1 MDSQKIVKDLLNEFK
16 ESDLTE
22 FEMETA
28 ELRLRFGRGVNAG
41 SGMATGNSFA
51 QNNPAA
57 ERVSGNAAASA
68 ASTPETVKE
77 NAPAASAPET
87 VKENAPA
94 AGTDDNLEPV
104 KAPLVGTFYAAP
116 SPDADPFVQ
125 EGQKVSKGE
134 TLCILEAMK
143 MMNELTAPYDLI
155 VRFSRLIY
163 VKENCCGKPRRNR
176 GSHHSGMSR
185 LRNPRSGGVLRSG
198 PKFPSHPNRG

>member
-41 SGMATGNSFA
+41 SGMASGNSFA
-51 QNNPAA
+51 QNNSAA
-57 ERVSGNAAASA
+57 ERVSGNAAAPA
-68 ASTPETVKE
+68 ASFEGAASAPEAATK
-77 NAPAASAPET
+77 NASAASAPET

-94 AGTDDNLEPV
+94 AAADDNLEPV

-155 VRFSRLIY
+155 VRRI
-163 VKENCCGKPRRNR
+163 R
-176 GSHHSGMSR
+176 GVNGEMAEY
-185 LRNPRSGGVLRSG
+185 NQVLFEVE
-198 PKFPSHPNRG
+198 KC

>member
-41 SGMATGNSFA
+41 SGMASGNSFA

-57 ERVSGNAAASA
+57 ERVSGNAAALA
-68 ASTPETVKE
+68 GTAEGFTNVPETVKE
-77 NAPAASAPET
+77 SASAANAPET
-87 VKENAPA
+87 VKESAPA

-155 VRFSRLIY
+155 VRRIL
-163 VKENCCGKPRRNR
+163 
-176 GSHHSGMSR
+176 
-185 LRNPRSGGVLRSG
+185 GVNGEMAEYNQVLFEVE
-198 PKFPSHPNRG
+198 KC

>member
-41 SGMATGNSFA
+41 SGMASGNSFA

-68 ASTPETVKE
+68 AS
-77 NAPAASAPET
+77 APET

-94 AGTDDNLEPV
+94 AGADDNLEPV

-155 VRFSRLIY
+155 VRRIL
-163 VKENCCGKPRRNR
+163 
-176 GSHHSGMSR
+176 
-185 LRNPRSGGVLRSG
+185 GVNGEMAEYNQVLFEVE
-198 PKFPSHPNRG
+198 KC

>member
-41 SGMATGNSFA
+41 SGMA
-51 QNNPAA
+51 
-57 ERVSGNAAASA
+57 SGNAAASA
-68 ASTPETVKE
+68 ASASETVKE
-77 NAPAASAPET
+77 NAPAASAPAT

-155 VRFSRLIY
+155 VRRIL
-163 VKENCCGKPRRNR
+163 
-176 GSHHSGMSR
+176 
-185 LRNPRSGGVLRSG
+185 GVNGEMAEYNQVLFEVE
-198 PKFPSHPNRG
+198 KC

>member
-41 SGMATGNSFA
+41 SGMASGNSA
-51 QNNPAA
+51 APAA
-57 ERVSGNAAASA
+57 SFEGAASA
-68 ASTPETVKE
+68 PEAAKESAS
-77 NAPAASAPET
+77 AASAPET
-87 VKENAPA
+87 ANSESAPA
-94 AGTDDNLEPV
+94 AAADDNLEPV

-155 VRFSRLIY
+155 VRRIL
-163 VKENCCGKPRRNR
+163 
-176 GSHHSGMSR
+176 
-185 LRNPRSGGVLRSG
+185 GVNGEMAEYNQVLFEVE
-198 PKFPSHPNRG
+198 KC

>member
-41 SGMATGNSFA
+41 SVMASGNSA
-51 QNNPAA
+51 APAA
-57 ERVSGNAAASA
+57 SFEGAASVPEA
-68 ASTPETVKE
+68 AKE
-77 NAPAASAPET
+77 SASAASAPET
-87 VKENAPA
+87 ATESAPA
-94 AGTDDNLEPV
+94 AAADDNLEPV

-155 VRFSRLIY
+155 VRRIL
-163 VKENCCGKPRRNR
+163 
-176 GSHHSGMSR
+176 
-185 LRNPRSGGVLRSG
+185 GVNGEMAEYNQVLFEVE
-198 PKFPSHPNRG
+198 KC

>member
-41 SGMATGNSFA
+41 SGMA
-51 QNNPAA
+51 
-57 ERVSGNAAASA
+57 SGNAAAPA
-68 ASTPETVKE
+68 ASFEGAASAPEAAKE
-77 NAPAASAPET
+77 SVSAASAPET
-87 VKENAPA
+87 ATESAPA
-94 AGTDDNLEPV
+94 AAADDNLEPV

-155 VRFSRLIY
+155 VRRIL
-163 VKENCCGKPRRNR
+163 
-176 GSHHSGMSR
+176 
-185 LRNPRSGGVLRSG
+185 GVNGEMAEYNQVLFEVE
-198 PKFPSHPNRG
+198 KC

>member
-41 SGMATGNSFA
+41 SGMA
-51 QNNPAA
+51 
-57 ERVSGNAAASA
+57 SGNAAASA
-68 ASTPETVKE
+68 AST
-77 NAPAASAPET
+77 PET

-155 VRFSRLIY
+155 VRRIL
-163 VKENCCGKPRRNR
+163 
-176 GSHHSGMSR
+176 
-185 LRNPRSGGVLRSG
+185 GVNGEMAEYNQVLFEVE
-198 PKFPSHPNRG
+198 KC

>member
-68 ASTPETVKE
+68 AS
-77 NAPAASAPET
+77 APET
-87 VKENAPA
+87 VKENALA
-94 AGTDDNLEPV
+94 AGADDNLEPV

-155 VRFSRLIY
+155 VRRIL
-163 VKENCCGKPRRNR
+163 
-176 GSHHSGMSR
+176 
-185 LRNPRSGGVLRSG
+185 GVNGEMAEYNQVLFEVE
-198 PKFPSHPNRG
+198 KC

>member
-41 SGMATGNSFA
+41 SGMASGNSFA

-57 ERVSGNAAASA
+57 ERVSGNAAAPA
-68 ASTPETVKE
+68 ASASETVKE
-77 NAPAASAPET
+77 NAPSASAPEN

-155 VRFSRLIY
+155 VRRIL
-163 VKENCCGKPRRNR
+163 
-176 GSHHSGMSR
+176 
-185 LRNPRSGGVLRSG
+185 GVNGEMAEYNQVLFEVE
-198 PKFPSHPNRG
+198 KC

>member
-41 SGMATGNSFA
+41 SGMASGNSFA

-57 ERVSGNAAASA
+57 ERVSGNAAVSA
-68 ASTPETVKE
+68 GTAESFTNVPETVKE
-77 NAPAASAPET
+77 SAPAASAPET

-155 VRFSRLIY
+155 VRRIL
-163 VKENCCGKPRRNR
+163 
-176 GSHHSGMSR
+176 
-185 LRNPRSGGVLRSG
+185 GVNGEMAEYNQVLFEVE
-198 PKFPSHPNRG
+198 KC

>member
-51 QNNPAA
+51 QNNPVA

-87 VKENAPA
+87 VKENSPA

-116 SPDADPFVQ
+116 SPDADPLFRRARRYP
-125 EGQKVSKGE
+125 K
-134 TLCILEAMK
+134 
-143 MMNELTAPYDLI
+143 
-155 VRFSRLIY
+155 
-163 VKENCCGKPRRNR
+163 GKPCAFWR
-176 GSHHSGMSR
+176 
-185 LRNPRSGGVLRSG
+185 P
-198 PKFPSHPNRG
+198 

>member
-41 SGMATGNSFA
+41 SGMASGNSA
-51 QNNPAA
+51 
-57 ERVSGNAAASA
+57 
-68 ASTPETVKE
+68 
-77 NAPAASAPET
+77 APAASFEGATSAPEAA
-87 VKENAPA
+87 KESAPA
-94 AGTDDNLEPV
+94 ATAEGTANSESAPAAAADDNLEPV

-125 EGQKVSKGE
+125 EGQKVTKGE

-155 VRFSRLIY
+155 VRRIL
-163 VKENCCGKPRRNR
+163 
-176 GSHHSGMSR
+176 
-185 LRNPRSGGVLRSG
+185 GVNGEMAEYNQVLFEVE
-198 PKFPSHPNRG
+198 KC

>member
-41 SGMATGNSFA
+41 SGMASGNSFA
-51 QNNPAA
+51 QNNPVA
-57 ERVSGNAAASA
+57 ERVSGNATASVGTA
-68 ASTPETVKE
+68 EGFTNTPATAKE
-77 NAPAASAPET
+77 SAPTASAPET
-87 VKENAPA
+87 VKESAPA

-155 VRFSRLIY
+155 VRRIL
-163 VKENCCGKPRRNR
+163 
-176 GSHHSGMSR
+176 
-185 LRNPRSGGVLRSG
+185 GVNGEMAEYNQVLFEVE
-198 PKFPSHPNRG
+198 KC

>member
-41 SGMATGNSFA
+41 SGMASGNSFA
-51 QNNPAA
+51 QNNSAA
-57 ERVSGNAAASA
+57 ERVSGNAAATA
-68 ASTPETVKE
+68 ASFEG
-77 NAPAASAPET
+77 AASAPEAA
-87 VKENAPA
+87 KESAPA
-94 AGTDDNLEPV
+94 VGADDNLEPV

-125 EGQKVSKGE
+125 EGQKVTKGE

-155 VRFSRLIY
+155 VRRIL
-163 VKENCCGKPRRNR
+163 
-176 GSHHSGMSR
+176 
-185 LRNPRSGGVLRSG
+185 GVNGEMAEYNQVLFEVE
-198 PKFPSHPNRG
+198 KC

>member
-41 SGMATGNSFA
+41 
-51 QNNPAA
+51 
-57 ERVSGNAAASA
+57 VSGNA
-68 ASTPETVKE
+68 P
-77 NAPAASAPET
+77 APAASAPET
-87 VKENAPA
+87 VKESAPAASAPETATESAPA
-94 AGTDDNLEPV
+94 AGADDNLEPV

-155 VRFSRLIY
+155 VRRIL
-163 VKENCCGKPRRNR
+163 
-176 GSHHSGMSR
+176 
-185 LRNPRSGGVLRSG
+185 GVNGEMAEYNQVLFEVE
-198 PKFPSHPNRG
+198 KC

>member
-1 MDSQKIVKDLLNEFK
+1 MDSQKVVKDLLNEFK

-41 SGMATGNSFA
+41 SGMASGNSFA
-51 QNNPAA
+51 QNSPAA
-57 ERVSGNAAASA
+57 ERVSGNAAVS
-68 ASTPETVKE
+68 
-77 NAPAASAPET
+77 AASAPET

-94 AGTDDNLEPV
+94 AGADDNLEPV

-143 MMNELTAPYDLI
+143 MMNELTAPYDLV
-155 VRFSRLIY
+155 VRRIL
-163 VKENCCGKPRRNR
+163 
-176 GSHHSGMSR
+176 
-185 LRNPRSGGVLRSG
+185 GVNGEMAEYNQVLFEVE
-198 PKFPSHPNRG
+198 KC

>member
-68 ASTPETVKE
+68 AS
-77 NAPAASAPET
+77 APET

-94 AGTDDNLEPV
+94 AGADDNLEPV

-143 MMNELTAPYDLI
+143 MMNELTAPYDLV
-155 VRFSRLIY
+155 VRRIL
-163 VKENCCGKPRRNR
+163 
-176 GSHHSGMSR
+176 
-185 LRNPRSGGVLRSG
+185 GVNGEMAEYNQVLFEVE
-198 PKFPSHPNRG
+198 KC

>member
-41 SGMATGNSFA
+41 SGMASGNTA
-51 QNNPAA
+51 APAA
-57 ERVSGNAAASA
+57 SFEG
-68 ASTPETVKE
+68 
-77 NAPAASAPET
+77 AASAPEAA
-87 VKENAPA
+87 KESAPAGTAKGTANTESAPA
-94 AGTDDNLEPV
+94 AAADDNLEPV

-155 VRFSRLIY
+155 VRRIL
-163 VKENCCGKPRRNR
+163 
-176 GSHHSGMSR
+176 
-185 LRNPRSGGVLRSG
+185 GVNGEMAEYNQVLFEVE
-198 PKFPSHPNRG
+198 KC

>member
-41 SGMATGNSFA
+41 SGMA
-51 QNNPAA
+51 
-57 ERVSGNAAASA
+57 SGNAAAPA
-68 ASTPETVKE
+68 ASFEG
-77 NAPAASAPET
+77 AASAPEAA
-87 VKENAPA
+87 KESAPA
-94 AGTDDNLEPV
+94 AAADDNLEPV

-155 VRFSRLIY
+155 VRRIL
-163 VKENCCGKPRRNR
+163 
-176 GSHHSGMSR
+176 
-185 LRNPRSGGVLRSG
+185 GVNGEMAEYNQVLFEVE
-198 PKFPSHPNRG
+198 KC

>member
-41 SGMATGNSFA
+41 SGMASGNSFA

-68 ASTPETVKE
+68 GAAEGFTNTSETVKE

-155 VRFSRLIY
+155 VRRIL
-163 VKENCCGKPRRNR
+163 
-176 GSHHSGMSR
+176 
-185 LRNPRSGGVLRSG
+185 GVNGEMAEYNQVLFEVE
-198 PKFPSHPNRG
+198 KC

>member
-41 SGMATGNSFA
+41 SGMASGNSA
-51 QNNPAA
+51 APAA
-57 ERVSGNAAASA
+57 SFEGAASVPEA
-68 ASTPETVKE
+68 AKE
-77 NAPAASAPET
+77 SASAASAPET
-87 VKENAPA
+87 APA
-94 AGTDDNLEPV
+94 AAADDNLEPV

-116 SPDADPFVQ
+116 SPDANPFVQ

-155 VRFSRLIY
+155 VRRIL
-163 VKENCCGKPRRNR
+163 
-176 GSHHSGMSR
+176 
-185 LRNPRSGGVLRSG
+185 GVNGEMAEYNQVLFEVE
-198 PKFPSHPNRG
+198 KC

>member
-41 SGMATGNSFA
+41 SGMASGNSFA

-57 ERVSGNAAASA
+57 ERVSGNAAA
-68 ASTPETVKE
+68 
-77 NAPAASAPET
+77 PAASAPET

-94 AGTDDNLEPV
+94 TGTDDNLEPV

-155 VRFSRLIY
+155 VRRIL
-163 VKENCCGKPRRNR
+163 
-176 GSHHSGMSR
+176 
-185 LRNPRSGGVLRSG
+185 GVNGEMAEYNQVLFEVE
-198 PKFPSHPNRG
+198 KC

>member
-28 ELRLRFGRGVNAG
+28 ELRLRFGRGVNAR
-41 SGMATGNSFA
+41 SGMASGNSFA

-57 ERVSGNAAASA
+57 ERVSGNAAAQ
-68 ASTPETVKE
+68 
-77 NAPAASAPET
+77 AASASET

-155 VRFSRLIY
+155 VRRIL
-163 VKENCCGKPRRNR
+163 
-176 GSHHSGMSR
+176 
-185 LRNPRSGGVLRSG
+185 GVNGEMAEYNQVLFEVE
-198 PKFPSHPNRG
+198 KC

>member
-41 SGMATGNSFA
+41 SGMASGNTA
-51 QNNPAA
+51 APAA
-57 ERVSGNAAASA
+57 SFEG
-68 ASTPETVKE
+68 
-77 NAPAASAPET
+77 AASAPEAA
-87 VKENAPA
+87 KESAPA
-94 AGTDDNLEPV
+94 ATAEGTANIESAPAAAADDNLEPV

-155 VRFSRLIY
+155 VRRIL
-163 VKENCCGKPRRNR
+163 
-176 GSHHSGMSR
+176 
-185 LRNPRSGGVLRSG
+185 GVNGEMAEYNQVLFEVE
-198 PKFPSHPNRG
+198 KC

>member
-41 SGMATGNSFA
+41 SGMASGNSA
-51 QNNPAA
+51 APAA
-57 ERVSGNAAASA
+57 SFEG
-68 ASTPETVKE
+68 
-77 NAPAASAPET
+77 AASAPEAA
-87 VKENAPA
+87 KESAPA
-94 AGTDDNLEPV
+94 ATAEGTANSESAPAAAADDNLEPV

-116 SPDADPFVQ
+116 SPDANPFVQ

-155 VRFSRLIY
+155 VRRIL
-163 VKENCCGKPRRNR
+163 
-176 GSHHSGMSR
+176 
-185 LRNPRSGGVLRSG
+185 GVNGEMAEYNQVLFEVE
-198 PKFPSHPNRG
+198 KC

>member
-41 SGMATGNSFA
+41 SGMASGNSFA

-68 ASTPETVKE
+68 AS
-77 NAPAASAPET
+77 ASET

-155 VRFSRLIY
+155 VRRIL
-163 VKENCCGKPRRNR
+163 
-176 GSHHSGMSR
+176 
-185 LRNPRSGGVLRSG
+185 GVNGEMAEYNQVLFEG
-198 PKFPSHPNRG
+198 EKC

>member
-41 SGMATGNSFA
+41 SGMASGNSFA
-51 QNNPAA
+51 KNNPAA
-57 ERVSGNAAASA
+57 ERVSGNVAAPSASSEGA
-68 ASTPETVKE
+68 ASTPETAKE
-77 NAPAASAPET
+77 STPAASAPET
-87 VKENAPA
+87 VKESAPA

-155 VRFSRLIY
+155 VRRIL
-163 VKENCCGKPRRNR
+163 
-176 GSHHSGMSR
+176 
-185 LRNPRSGGVLRSG
+185 GVNGEMAEYNQVLFEVE
-198 PKFPSHPNRG
+198 KC

>member
-41 SGMATGNSFA
+41 SGMASGNSFA
-51 QNNPAA
+51 QNNSAA
-57 ERVSGNAAASA
+57 ERVSGNAAAPA
-68 ASTPETVKE
+68 ASFEGAASAPET
-77 NAPAASAPET
+77 APAASAPET
-87 VKENAPA
+87 ATESAPA
-94 AGTDDNLEPV
+94 AAADDNLEPV

-143 MMNELTAPYDLI
+143 MMNELTAPYDLV
-155 VRFSRLIY
+155 VRRIL
-163 VKENCCGKPRRNR
+163 
-176 GSHHSGMSR
+176 
-185 LRNPRSGGVLRSG
+185 GVNGEMAEYNQVLFEVE
-198 PKFPSHPNRG
+198 KC

>member
-51 QNNPAA
+51 QNSPAA

-77 NAPAASAPET
+77 NAPAAD
-87 VKENAPA
+87 
-94 AGTDDNLEPV
+94 TDDNLEPV

-155 VRFSRLIY
+155 VRRIL
-163 VKENCCGKPRRNR
+163 
-176 GSHHSGMSR
+176 
-185 LRNPRSGGVLRSG
+185 GVNGEMAEYNQVLFEVE
-198 PKFPSHPNRG
+198 KC

>member
-41 SGMATGNSFA
+41 SGMASGNSFA

-57 ERVSGNAAASA
+57 ECVFGNAAASA
-68 ASTPETVKE
+68 GTGEGLTNTPETVKE
-77 NAPAASAPET
+77 SAPAASAPET
-87 VKENAPA
+87 VKESTPA

-155 VRFSRLIY
+155 VRRIL
-163 VKENCCGKPRRNR
+163 
-176 GSHHSGMSR
+176 
-185 LRNPRSGGVLRSG
+185 GVNGEMAEYNQVLFEVE
-198 PKFPSHPNRG
+198 KC

>member
-41 SGMATGNSFA
+41 GGMASGNSFA

-57 ERVSGNAAASA
+57 ERVSGNAAAPA
-68 ASTPETVKE
+68 ATAEGTANIES
-77 NAPAASAPET
+77 APAA
-87 VKENAPA
+87 A
-94 AGTDDNLEPV
+94 ADDNLEPV

-155 VRFSRLIY
+155 VRRIL
-163 VKENCCGKPRRNR
+163 
-176 GSHHSGMSR
+176 
-185 LRNPRSGGVLRSG
+185 GVNGEMAEYNQVLFEVE
-198 PKFPSHPNRG
+198 KC

>member
-41 SGMATGNSFA
+41 SGMASGNSFA
-51 QNNPAA
+51 QNSPAA

-87 VKENAPA
+87 VKE
-94 AGTDDNLEPV
+94 
-104 KAPLVGTFYAAP
+104 
-116 SPDADPFVQ
+116 
-125 EGQKVSKGE
+125 GQKVSKGE

-155 VRFSRLIY
+155 VRRIL
-163 VKENCCGKPRRNR
+163 
-176 GSHHSGMSR
+176 
-185 LRNPRSGGVLRSG
+185 GVNGEMAEYNQVLFEVE
-198 PKFPSHPNRG
+198 KC

>member
-41 SGMATGNSFA
+41 SGMA
-51 QNNPAA
+51 
-57 ERVSGNAAASA
+57 SGNAAASA
-68 ASTPETVKE
+68 SSASETVKE

-155 VRFSRLIY
+155 VRRIL
-163 VKENCCGKPRRNR
+163 
-176 GSHHSGMSR
+176 
-185 LRNPRSGGVLRSG
+185 GVNGEMAEYNQVLFEVE
-198 PKFPSHPNRG
+198 KC

>member
-1 MDSQKIVKDLLNEFK
+1 MDSQKIVKDLLKEFK

-41 SGMATGNSFA
+41 SGMASGNSFA

-68 ASTPETVKE
+68 AS
-77 NAPAASAPET
+77 ASET

-155 VRFSRLIY
+155 VRRIL
-163 VKENCCGKPRRNR
+163 
-176 GSHHSGMSR
+176 
-185 LRNPRSGGVLRSG
+185 GVNGEMAEYNQVLFEVE
-198 PKFPSHPNRG
+198 KC

>member
-16 ESDLTE
+16 ESELTE

-41 SGMATGNSFA
+41 SGMASGNSFA
-51 QNNPAA
+51 QNSPAA

-68 ASTPETVKE
+68 AS
-77 NAPAASAPET
+77 APET
-87 VKENAPA
+87 VKETAPA
-94 AGTDDNLEPV
+94 AVADDNLEPV

-143 MMNELTAPYDLI
+143 MMNELTAPYDLV
-155 VRFSRLIY
+155 VRRIL
-163 VKENCCGKPRRNR
+163 
-176 GSHHSGMSR
+176 
-185 LRNPRSGGVLRSG
+185 GVNGEMAEYNQVLFEVE
-198 PKFPSHPNRG
+198 KC

>member
-41 SGMATGNSFA
+41 SGMASGNSFA

-68 ASTPETVKE
+68 GTAEGFANTPETVRE
-77 NAPAASAPET
+77 STPAASAPET
-87 VKENAPA
+87 VKESAPV

-155 VRFSRLIY
+155 VRRIL
-163 VKENCCGKPRRNR
+163 
-176 GSHHSGMSR
+176 
-185 LRNPRSGGVLRSG
+185 GVNGEMAEYNQVLFEVE
-198 PKFPSHPNRG
+198 KC